1 MTGAGTD
8 CRERSR
14 LIDPRRA
21 WSRIDWL
28 ALASVAAGA
37 GILRFAG
44 LARPIGFVIDEI
56 FYAQNGCLYTLGPTA
71 CGIEQLASSRHP
83 PLANWLIGLG
93 IQLFGYHEFG
103 WRVTAALA
111 GTLTVAVLYVLVRR
125 LLADRVAAA
134 VATVGAFVA
143 ALLLAVD
150 FLHLVQSRVAMLDVF
165 VTFFVVLAIL
175 FVVLDGNRD
184 RREVERRG
192 LRAALQ
198 RLSLGRPWLL
208 LTGLSLGAATASKWS
223 GAYAGVAVVAILLA
237 YEMGASLAD
246 TSAAVGEHGFLPRLW
261 AAVRREL
268 PRSLVLLGLAPLV
281 VYLASYIGHLPGT
294 WLAWPWES
302 GSFWRGIWDHQI
314 SMLRFHIST
323 TRNHPYESPPW
334 SWLLLKRPVAYY
346 FRIDGA
352 SYREILAIGNP
363 LTWWAGAVALVVLS
377 VAWIRRGA
385 QDIQPELVIVA
396 AALGTFLPW
405 LVLTGSRGFV
415 FIWYLL
421 PSVPFMCAALGV
433 LAAGAWATVRGR
445 VAILAAGIGVAVSF
459 AFFFPV
465 LTAQPLTPNDWRA
478 RIWFTDCA
486 RPDAPTLELPNDV
499 IDKGPPPNGWCW
511 I

>member
-1 MTGAGTD
+1 MFGAGTD
-8 CRERSR
+8 FRERSR

-28 ALASVAAGA
+28 ALASVTAGA

-44 LARPIGFVIDEI
+44 LARPIGFVFDEI

-111 GTLTVAVLYVLVRR
+111 GTLTVAVLYLLVRL
-125 LLADRVAAA
+125 LLADRVAPAA
-134 VATVGAFVA
+134 ATAGAFVA
-143 ALLLAVD
+143 AGLLAVD

-165 VTFFVVLAIL
+165 VTLFVVLAIL

-184 RREVERRG
+184 RRVLERRG
-192 LRAALQ
+192 IAAVAQ

-223 GAYAGVAVVAILLA
+223 GAYAGLAVVAILLV
-237 YEMGASLAD
+237 YEMRAAQADPGGAS
-246 TSAAVGEHGFLPRLW
+246 EQRFIPRLW
-261 AAVRREL
+261 VAMRREF
-268 PRSLVLLGLAPLV
+268 PRSVVLLGAVPLV
-281 VYLASYIGHLPGT
+281 VYLASYIGHLPGS

-302 GSFWRGIWDHQI
+302 GSFWRGIWDHQV
-314 SMLRFHIST
+314 SMLRFHVGT

-346 FRIDGA
+346 FRIDGT

-363 LTWWAGAVALVVLS
+363 LTWWAGAVALVVLA
-377 VAWIRRGA
+377 VAWVRRGTRDVA
-385 QDIQPELVIVA
+385 PELVIVA

-405 LVLTGSRGFV
+405 LLLTGSRGFV

-421 PSVPFMCAALGV
+421 PTVPFMCAALGV
-433 LAAGAWATVRGR
+433 FAAWAWTSVRGR
-445 VAILAAGIGVAVSF
+445 VAIVAAGVAVAVSF
-459 AFFFPV
+459 IFFFPV
-465 LTAQPLTPNDWRA
+465 LTAQALSPDDWRA

-499 IDKGPPPNGWCW
+499 IDKGPPPGGWCW

>member
-44 LARPIGFVIDEI
+44 LARPIGFVFDEI
-56 FYAQNGCLYTLGPTA
+56 FYAQNGCLYTLGPAA
-71 CGIEQLASSRHP
+71 CGIDQLASSRHP

-111 GTLTVAVLYVLVRR
+111 GTLTVAVLYVLVRL
-125 LLADRVAAA
+125 LLADHVAPTA
-134 VATVGAFVA
+134 ATVGAFVA
-143 ALLLAVD
+143 AGLLAVD

-165 VTFFVVLAIL
+165 VTLFVVLAIL
-175 FVVLDGNRD
+175 FVVLDGTRARGD
-184 RREVERRG
+184 TERRG
-192 LRAALQ
+192 LRATVE

-223 GAYAGVAVVAILLA
+223 GAYAGLAVVTILLA
-237 YEMGASLAD
+237 YEMRAAHPDPGAA
-246 TSAAVGEHGFLPRLW
+246 GQQRFMPRLC
-261 AAVRREL
+261 AVIRQEF
-268 PRSLVLLGLAPLV
+268 PRSVVLLGAVPLV
-281 VYLASYIGHLPGT
+281 VYLASYIGHVPGW

-314 SMLRFHIST
+314 SMLRFHVST

-352 SYREILAIGNP
+352 SYREILAMGNP
-363 LTWWAGAVALVVLS
+363 LTWWAGGVALVVLA
-377 VAWIRRGA
+377 VTWVKRGA
-385 QDIQPELVIVA
+385 RDVAPELVIVA

-421 PSVPFMCAALGV
+421 PSVPFLCAALGV
-433 LAAGAWATVRGR
+433 LAAWAWASVRGR
-445 VAILAAGIGVAVSF
+445 VAILAAGVAVAVSF
-459 AFFFPV
+459 LFFFPV
-465 LTAQPLTPNDWRA
+465 LTAQPLSPHDWSA

-486 RPDAPTLELPNDV
+486 RPGAPTLELPNDV

>member
-1 MTGAGTD
+1 MIGAGTG

-14 LIDPRRA
+14 LIDPRPA

-28 ALASVAAGA
+28 ALATVTAGA

-44 LARPIGFVIDEI
+44 LSRPIGFVFDEI
-56 FYAQNGCLYTLGPTA
+56 FYAQNGCLYTLGPAA
-71 CGIEQLASSRHP
+71 CGINQLASSRHP

-103 WRVTAALA
+103 WRVTAALT

-125 LLADRVAAA
+125 LLADHVAPAA
-134 VATVGAFVA
+134 ATVGAFVA
-143 ALLLAVD
+143 AALLAVD

-165 VTFFVVLAIL
+165 VTLFVVLAIL

-184 RREVERRG
+184 RRQEEGRG
-192 LRAALQ
+192 IAAVVQ

-223 GAYAGVAVVAILLA
+223 GGYAGVGVVAILLA
-237 YEMGASLAD
+237 YEMAASQAD
-246 TSAAVGEHGFLPRLW
+246 PAAAGEQGFLSRLW

-268 PRSLVLLGLAPLV
+268 PRGLVLLGVVPLV

-294 WLAWPWES
+294 WLAWPWEL

-314 SMLRFHIST
+314 SMLRFHVST
-323 TRNHPYESPPW
+323 TRNHPYESPPLT
-334 SWLLLKRPVAYY
+334 WLLLKRPVAYY

-352 SYREILAIGNP
+352 AYREILAIGNP
-363 LTWWAGAVALVVLS
+363 LTWWAGAVALVVLAVS
-377 VAWIRRGA
+377 WVRRGA
-385 QDIQPELVIVA
+385 RDVTPEFVIVA

-405 LVLTGSRGFV
+405 RVLTGSRGFV

-421 PSVPFMCAALGV
+421 PTVPFLCAALGV
-433 LAAGAWATVRGR
+433 LAAWAWASLRGR
-445 VAILAAGIGVAVSF
+445 VAIMAAGVAVGVSF
-459 AFFFPV
+459 LFFFPV
-465 LTAQPLTPNDWRA
+465 LTAQRLSPDDWRA
-478 RIWFTDCA
+478 RMWFTDCA
-486 RPDAPTLELPNDV
+486 RPGAPTLELPNDV

>member
-1 MTGAGTD
+1 MIGAGTG

-14 LIDPRRA
+14 LIDPRPA

-28 ALASVAAGA
+28 ALATVTAGA

-44 LARPIGFVIDEI
+44 LSRPIGFVFDEI
-56 FYAQNGCLYTLGPTA
+56 FYAQNGCLYTLGPSA

-111 GTLTVAVLYVLVRR
+111 GTLTVAVLYVLVRF
-125 LLADRVAAA
+125 LLADRVAPAA
-134 VATVGAFVA
+134 ATVGALVA
-143 ALLLAVD
+143 AGLLAVD
-150 FLHLVQSRVAMLDVF
+150 FLHLVQSRVGMLDVF

-184 RREVERRG
+184 PREVERRG
-192 LRAALQ
+192 FTALIQ

-223 GAYAGVAVVAILLA
+223 GAYAGLAVVTILLA
-237 YEMGASLAD
+237 YEMRAAQPDPGAAS
-246 TSAAVGEHGFLPRLW
+246 ERRFMPRLW
-261 AAVRREL
+261 TVIRQEF
-268 PRSLVLLGLAPLV
+268 PRSVVLLGAVPLA
-281 VYLASYIGHLPGT
+281 VYLASYIGHLPGS

-314 SMLRFHIST
+314 SMLRFHVST
-323 TRNHPYESPPW
+323 TRNHPYESPPLT
-334 SWLLLKRPVAYY
+334 WLLLKRPVAYY

-363 LTWWAGAVALVVLS
+363 LTWWAGGVALVMLG
-377 VAWIRRGA
+377 VAWVRRGA
-385 QDIQPELVIVA
+385 REVAPELVIVA
-396 AALGTFLPW
+396 AALGTFIPW

-421 PSVPFMCAALGV
+421 PSVPFLCAALGV
-433 LAAGAWATVRGR
+433 LAAWAWASLRGR
-445 VAILAAGIGVAVSF
+445 VAILAAGVAVAVSF
-459 AFFFPV
+459 VFFFPV
-465 LTAQPLTPNDWRA
+465 LTAQPLSPNDWRA

-486 RPDAPTLELPNDV
+486 RPGAPTLELPNDV

>member
-1 MTGAGTD
+1 MIGAGTD
-8 CRERSR
+8 CGERSR

-28 ALASVAAGA
+28 ALASVTAGA

-44 LARPIGFVIDEI
+44 LARPIGFVFDEI
-56 FYAQNGCLYTLGPTA
+56 FYAQNGCLYTLGPSA

-111 GTLTVAVLYVLVRR
+111 GTLTVAVLYLLVR
-125 LLADRVAAA
+125 
-134 VATVGAFVA
+134 
-143 ALLLAVD
+143 LLLAVD
-150 FLHLVQSRVAMLDVF
+150 FLHLVQSRVGMLDVF

-184 RREVERRG
+184 PREVERRG
-192 LRAALQ
+192 FTALIQ

-223 GAYAGVAVVAILLA
+223 GAYAGLAVVTILLA
-237 YEMGASLAD
+237 YEMRAAQPDPGAAS
-246 TSAAVGEHGFLPRLW
+246 ERRFMPRLW
-261 AAVRREL
+261 TVIRQEF
-268 PRSLVLLGLAPLV
+268 PRSVVLLGAVPLA
-281 VYLASYIGHLPGT
+281 VYLASYIGHLPGS

-314 SMLRFHIST
+314 SMLRFHVST
-323 TRNHPYESPPW
+323 TRNHPYESPPLT
-334 SWLLLKRPVAYY
+334 WLLLKRPVAYY

-363 LTWWAGAVALVVLS
+363 LTWWAGGVALVMLG
-377 VAWIRRGA
+377 VAWVRRGA
-385 QDIQPELVIVA
+385 REVAPELVIVA
-396 AALGTFLPW
+396 AALGTFIPW

-421 PSVPFMCAALGV
+421 PSVPFPCAALGV
-433 LAAGAWATVRGR
+433 LAAWAWASLRGR
-445 VAILAAGIGVAVSF
+445 VAILAAGVAVAVSF
-459 AFFFPV
+459 VVFFPGR
-465 LTAQPLTPNDWRA
+465 TAQPLSPNDWRA

-486 RPDAPTLELPNDV
+486 RPGAPTLELPNDV